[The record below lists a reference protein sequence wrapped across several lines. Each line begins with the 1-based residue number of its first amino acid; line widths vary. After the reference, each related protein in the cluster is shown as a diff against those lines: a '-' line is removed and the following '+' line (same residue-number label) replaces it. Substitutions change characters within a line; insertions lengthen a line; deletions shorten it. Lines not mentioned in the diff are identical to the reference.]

1 MLQNC
6 PKGRDWVLGRV
17 RVSHDIPLK
26 HALFEKVNLNDSKN
40 EKNGDASMLTH
51 GNKGNAHHPILFD

>member
-1 MLQNC
+1 
-6 PKGRDWVLGRV
+6 V